1 MNVSLE
7 NSLPYGNPWNHKKM
21 GGAVWCHEEGG
32 DLNFSTS
39 NLPTKVGTWEISAN
53 DPKVPQTHQFDRS
66 NSKRVTQMKFNIHK
80 IARFEGEIIFQS
92 IFFGYVPFQGRKT
105 S

>member
-1 MNVSLE
+1 MKVSLE
-7 NSLPYGNPWNHKKM
+7 NSLPFGIPGTKKKW
-21 GGAVWCHEEGG
+21 GAVWCHEKGG

-66 NSKRVTQMKFNIHK
+66 NSKRVTQMKFNNI
-80 IARFEGEIIFQS
+80 
-92 IFFGYVPFQGRKT
+92 
-105 S
+105 